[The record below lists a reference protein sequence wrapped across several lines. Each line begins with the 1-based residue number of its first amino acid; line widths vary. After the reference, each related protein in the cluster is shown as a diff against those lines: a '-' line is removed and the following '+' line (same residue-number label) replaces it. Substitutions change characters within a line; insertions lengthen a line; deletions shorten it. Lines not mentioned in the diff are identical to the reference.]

1 MQMLG
6 YVLLGVSR
14 RVTEQDSRAQ
24 GHRDRTQCGLTG
36 HRCNDTDHCIL
47 LHINNYSSLFERLT
61 SLLNY
66 NQQKLYPLISSLL
79 RIEVFFF
86 QIITFNGLVGTFH
99 YINNV

>member
-1 MQMLG
+1 MLG
-6 YVLLGVSR
+6 YALLGVSR

-86 QIITFNGLVGTFH
+86 SNYNFQWFGWYFSLH
-99 YINNV
+99 K